1 MEWNTHTH
9 THAHKHTYTHT
20 HVRTHTQTHYQQQ
33 VFPQTNADLFQ
44 ITHVSHEKGC
54 FSTYFFSWDLLKGFK
69 IFRNCPK
76 NLSALVWRTKNVQIL
91 FENPVASYLWVIC
104 NKYWKRSKR
113 RGWHRNYSIMEIV
126 LKLELRLY
134 AMLLKTRLHQMA
146 AGAKFALVLHYTLR
160 H

>member
-1 MEWNTHTH
+1 MKYTHTH
-9 THAHKHTYTHT
+9 THAHPHTYTNT
-20 HVRTHTQTHYQQQ
+20 NVRTHAQTHYQQ

-69 IFRNCPK
+69 LFRNCPG
-76 NLSALVWRTKNVQIL
+76 NLSALVWRAKNVQIL

-104 NKYWKRSKR
+104 NKYWTCSKR
-113 RGWHRNYSIMEIV
+113 RGWHRNYSMMEM
-126 LKLELRLY
+126 KLELRLC
-134 AMLLKTRLHQMA
+134 AILLKTRSHQMA
-146 AGAKFALVLHYTLR
+146 AGAKFALVLHYTFC